1 MGEIFGSDHGTKV
14 PPVSERP
21 GYRKDP
27 GAETT
32 LEDLT
37 AVPADGLPP
46 LIEHGSVPRSFI
58 RRITDV
64 WEYRELLGNLV
75 RRELKVRYKD
85 SVLGFLWTLLNP
97 LLYLAVFSV
106 VFDVVLNAGAPRYG
120 LLLLSGLLVWNLF
133 ATGLGSATASIV
145 GNGSLVQK
153 VWFPREILPIAAVG
167 ASFISFCFQM
177 IVLVIGLA
185 AFGHAPEVS
194 MLWLLVPALLLTLLL
209 ATGLGLLLSA
219 YNVYYRDTNHF
230 LELGLLAWFWFTCI
244 VYPFQFVANALEENS
259 ILAGLNPMMGPV
271 VVFKRVLYN
280 PNNVSAAAQEQD
292 FAFLMAQGTGF
303 YVQMLGMSLA
313 FAVLLFIIGMRAFA
327 RLEGDF
333 GEVI

>member
-1 MGEIFGSDHGTKV
+1 M
-14 PPVSERP
+14 
-21 GYRKDP
+21 
-27 GAETT
+27 
-32 LEDLT
+32 T

-46 LIEHGSVPRSFI
+46 LIEHGSVPRSFT
-58 RRITDV
+58 RRALDV
-64 WEYRELLGNLV
+64 WDYRELLGNLV

-106 VFDVVLNAGAPRYG
+106 VFDLVLNAGAPRYG

-133 ATGLGSATASIV
+133 ATGLASATASIV
-145 GNGSLVQK
+145 GNGPLVQK

-177 IVLVIGLA
+177 IVLLVGLA
-185 AFGHAPEVS
+185 AFGHVPEWS
-194 MLWLLVPALLLTLLL
+194 MMWLLIPALLLTLLL
-209 ATGLGLLLSA
+209 AIGLGLLLSA

-244 VYPFQFVANALEENS
+244 VYPFQFVADALGDNT

-280 PNNVSAAAQEQD
+280 PNNLSPAAQEKD
-292 FAFLMAQGTGF
+292 FAFLMDQGVGF
-303 YVQMLGMSLA
+303 YVQMLGISFG
-313 FAVLLFIIGMRAFA
+313 FALVLLVMGMRSFA

>member
-1 MGEIFGSDHGTKV
+1 
-14 PPVSERP
+14 
-21 GYRKDP
+21 
-27 GAETT
+27 
-32 LEDLT
+32 LEALT

-46 LIEHGSVPRSFI
+46 LIEHGSVPRSFT
-58 RRITDV
+58 RRVLDV

-106 VFDVVLNAGAPRYG
+106 VFGLVLDAGAPRYG

-133 ATGLGSATASIV
+133 STGLSSATASIV
-145 GNGSLVQK
+145 GNGPLVQK

-177 IVLVIGLA
+177 IVLVVGLA
-185 AFGHAPEVS
+185 AFGHTPEWS
-194 MLWLLVPALLLTLLL
+194 MLWLLPPALLLTIML

-244 VYPFQFVANALEENS
+244 VYPFQFVANALEDNS
-259 ILAGLNPMMGPV
+259 VLSGLNPMMGPI

-280 PNNVSAAAQEQD
+280 PNNVSVADQEKH
-292 FAFLMAQGTGF
+292 FAFLMDQGIGF
-303 YVQMLGMSLA
+303 YLQMLGISLVLS
-313 FAVLLFIIGMRAFA
+313 VLLFAVGMRAFA

>member
-1 MGEIFGSDHGTKV
+1 MGS
-14 PPVSERP
+14 
-21 GYRKDP
+21 
-27 GAETT
+27 
-32 LEDLT
+32 LT

-46 LIEHGSVPRSFI
+46 LVEHGSVPRSPLT
-58 RRITDV
+58 RLKDV

-106 VFDVVLNAGAPRYG
+106 VFGLVLDAGAPRYG

-133 ATGLGSATASIV
+133 AIGLGSATASIV
-145 GNGSLVQK
+145 GNGPLVQK

-167 ASFISFCFQM
+167 ASFVSFCFQM
-177 IVLVIGLA
+177 VVLIIGLA
-185 AFGHAPEVS
+185 AFGHTPQLS
-194 MLWLLVPALLLTLLL
+194 MLWLLIPALLITLLL
-209 ATGLGLLLSA
+209 ATGLGLLLGA
-219 YNVYYRDTNHF
+219 YNVYYRDTGHF

-244 VYPFQFVANALEENS
+244 VYPFQFIGEALGDRALLS
-259 ILAGLNPMMGPV
+259 GLNPMMGPV
-271 VVFKRVLYN
+271 LVFKRVLYN
-280 PNNVSAAAQEQD
+280 PNNVSEADQVKHFSYVLGE
-292 FAFLMAQGTGF
+292 GTGF
-303 YVQMLGMSLA
+303 YLQMLGISLA
-313 FAVLLFIIGMRAFA
+313 FAVVILALGVRAFS